1 LKAVKAC
8 GRAFSEGLKN
18 ARWCEQHFLGEDM
31 RLASRKLNVSK
42 TAKTT
47 LAAAAAAVASG
58 IYAQNA
64 KAVTLTQYYYDVE
77 VYSNAGLTDVVSSVV
92 INQATPVV
100 NLPLGDYLSFGIS
113 DVLTNN
119 INPAAGNTAG
129 KSKATVAQPTHI
141 GLYSI
146 GYHVLSSD
154 VQGSTLNTNPGGVRG
169 TLNNTQTA
177 YYSTAQIGVTTIYG
191 VTDPGD
197 VETDPTGAEA
207 GPKTGGDVGMNF
219 QIFAG
224 GNVITSYNFGNTTGQ
239 ATLVG
244 FAPTDGSNT
253 ASAALATPIFT
264 GLSYQGIKNG
274 TVTLTPV
281 VSQLAYFV
289 VATTGTGTNSTTYNS
304 QDFGSSDTI
313 VSLPVLVV
321 NIGTTGSSTPPAHPI
336 ISLSSSG
343 VQSNYGVQITNGSSV
358 NQGTFSTGTNVLTV
372 SGSNGKYAV
381 VQVQNIDAEPTDTVE
396 ANGFNPA
403 SDIEIYGLDVTT
415 TSSGA
420 TQLSAGNLATL
431 AADIN
436 STNAYG
442 YGSAIASTSLTNDPF
457 PAKYNLFLTFTGL
470 TSGTEF
476 LGFDLTQD
484 PNIPTGAAVSAV
496 AVVPEPMSLGLL
508 ALGGVGLLARR
519 RKSS

>member
-1 LKAVKAC
+1 
-8 GRAFSEGLKN
+8 
-18 ARWCEQHFLGEDM
+18 M
-31 RLASRKLNVSK
+31 RLASGKLNVSK

-64 KAVTLTQYYYDVE
+64 KAVTLTQYYYDVTI
-77 VYSNAGLTDVVSSVV
+77 YSNAALTNPVSSVV
-92 INQATPVV
+92 INQASPVV

-113 DVLTNN
+113 DILTNN

-129 KSKATVAQPTHI
+129 KSKATIAQPTHI

-154 VQGSTLNTNPGGVRG
+154 VQGSSLNPNGNAGVRG
-169 TLNNTQTA
+169 TLNNGQTA
-177 YYSTAQIGVTTIYG
+177 YYSTAQVGVTTIYG

-197 VETDPTGAEA
+197 VEPDPAGTEP

-253 ASAALATPIFT
+253 ASAALATPMFT

-274 TVTLTPV
+274 TVTLSPI

-304 QDFGSSDTI
+304 QDFVSGDTI

-321 NIGTTGSSTPPAHPI
+321 NIGTTATTSTPTAHPI

-343 VQSNYGVQITNGSSV
+343 VQSNYGVQITNGSGV

-372 SGSNGKYAV
+372 SGSNGKYNVA
-381 VQVQNIDAEPTDTVE
+381 QVTNIDAEPTDTVE

-415 TSSGA
+415 TSSGG
-420 TQLSAGNLATL
+420 TQLSAANLATL

-436 STNAYG
+436 SSATTGYG
-442 YGSAIASTSLTNDPF
+442 YGSSIASTSLTNDPF

-484 PNIPTGAAVSAV
+484 PNIPTGAAVYAV